1 MSRYCPDVP
10 IVLVGT
16 KLDLREDKERSTL
29 HDEQPVSMKMGL
41 LMQEKSDN
49 VVRYMECSALTNYG
63 VKEVFEEAM
72 TAGIK
77 FQNKSNGSN
86 QINRKCCIL

>member
-29 HDEQPVSMKMGL
+29 HDEQSVSMKMGL
-41 LMQEKSDN
+41 LMQEKNDN

-63 VKEVFEEAM
+63 VKEVFEEAL

-77 FQNKSNGSN
+77 FQNRNNK
-86 QINRKCCIL
+86 KCCIIL

>member
-10 IVLVGT
+10 IILVGT

-29 HDEQPVSMKMGL
+29 HDEQSVSMKMGL
-41 LMQEKSDN
+41 LMHKKSDN

-72 TAGIK
+72 TAGII
-77 FQNKSNGSN
+77 FQNQNN
-86 QINRKCCIL
+86 QSSRKCCCVL

>member
-10 IVLVGT
+10 IILVGT
-16 KLDLREDKERSTL
+16 KLDLREDKECSTL
-29 HDEQPVSMKMGL
+29 HDEQSVFMKMGL

-72 TAGIK
+72 TAGII
-77 FQNKSNGSN
+77 FQNQNN
-86 QINRKCCIL
+86 QSSRKCCCVL